1 MLHGLAIALVEE
13 EFLSLFP
20 AGREGVPQLVGTR
33 EPALCTVS
41 VRNVLK
47 AAPRILLKGV
57 NWVTGE
63 APQGGGGARGGR
75 EVPEGMVE
83 CRQSTTCYVPRRHL
97 FSILATWPLETVF
110 LLRSSVTITI

>member
-1 MLHGLAIALVEE
+1 MLHGLAIAPAEE

-47 AAPRILLKGV
+47 AAPSILLKGV
-57 NWVTGE
+57 NCVTGE
-63 APQGGGGARGGR
+63 AREEGESAGAGR
-75 EVPEGMVE
+75 
-83 CRQSTTCYVPRRHL
+83 SPRE
-97 FSILATWPLETVF
+97 W
-110 LLRSSVTITI
+110 

>member
-47 AAPRILLKGV
+47 AAPSILLKGV
-57 NWVTGE
+57 NCVTGE
-63 APQGGGGARGGR
+63 APQGGGGARRGR

-83 CRQSTTCYVPRRHL
+83 CLQSTTCYVPRRHL
-97 FSILATWPLETVF
+97 FSMLATRPLETVF